1 MNDVHCQCTSNR
13 VPKNYIRVKSWW
25 YLQKDTCT
33 LQYLQIHAKMQLIWK
48 ASHEI
53 CPMSRTIHF
62 TKGASYNDHA
72 MHCNEMKPPFCVF
85 KDHSVTQKLYLK
97 WPHSYEAKIL
107 YMVLNVNFHLHKA
120 KYIPFTIISI
130 TKQTIISVTTVHS
143 QLMLYQQANIH
154 FVTTHHGDRRF
165 KPKLA
170 CTPTLYNNVYPG
182 AHFTTTSMDVLNQS
196 T

>member
-33 LQYLQIHAKMQLIWK
+33 LQYLQSHAKMQLIWK

-120 KYIPFTIISI
+120 KYIPF
-130 TKQTIISVTTVHS
+130 
-143 QLMLYQQANIH
+143 
-154 FVTTHHGDRRF
+154 
-165 KPKLA
+165 
-170 CTPTLYNNVYPG
+170 YNNFHYKTNHHICYYSTQSINALPTGQYP
-182 AHFTTTSMDVLNQS
+182 FCYYTPRWQKI
-196 T
+196 